1 MSAPARS
8 NEKKRSNLGM
18 LPVCLVAC
26 WLVSMVPDRWQT
38 SARSALLDS
47 TVPIHSARTWITEF
61 SRNNKTN
68 DQKSV
73 ADLQSELQQQQM
85 HYEHVLRQ
93 KDLQLVAALNAKSDR
108 QAAILS
114 PFNVSDRQ
122 SILHSE
128 VVAAEVVS
136 LAQQTMLHKQMLIKS
151 SSANDL
157 QTDQLVLVPVE
168 ESKSLV
174 VNQGDLAGLSE
185 SLPVFA
191 GQCVVGTLTAVGKQ
205 VSRVRLL
212 TDPDYR
218 SRARI
223 LRKVNESWAYGP
235 EGVFEGTGQGLCKLT
250 YIGKTESVRVGD
262 EVYTVDPITSS
273 SAPMYFGRIEKAELE
288 PDAHEWTVWV
298 RPAFDLDSLSDVQI
312 LKQSLSRN
320 RILAN

>member
-8 NEKKRSNLGM
+8 NETRRSNIGM

-26 WLVSMVPDRWQT
+26 WLVSMVPDPWQT
-38 SARSALLDS
+38 SVRSVILDS
-47 TVPIHSARTWITEF
+47 TVPIHSARTWVTEF
-61 SRNNKTN
+61 SRINKPT
-68 DQKSV
+68 DQNTV
-73 ADLQSELQQQQM
+73 ADLQSELQQQQTY
-85 HYEHVLRQ
+85 YEHVLRQ
-93 KDLQLVAALNAKSDR
+93 KDLQLAAALNEKSDR
-108 QAAILS
+108 QDAILS

-136 LAQQTMLHKQMLIKS
+136 ISQQAMLHQQMLIKS

-157 QTDQLVLVPVE
+157 QTDQFVLVPVK

-174 VNQGDLAGLSE
+174 VTQGDLAGLSE

-191 GQCVVGTLTAVGKQ
+191 GQCVVGTLTDVGKQ

-223 LRKVNESWAYGP
+223 LRKVKDGWAYGP
-235 EGVFEGTGQGLCKLT
+235 EGVFEGMGQELCKLT

-262 EVYTVDPITSS
+262 EVYTVDPITTS

-288 PDAHEWTVWV
+288 PDAHNWTVWV
-298 RPAFDLDSLSDVQI
+298 RPAFDLDQLNKVQI

-320 RILAN
+320 SILAN